1 MKNILFASSECVPFI
16 KTGGLADVVGS
27 LPKYFDKTK
36 YDVRVVLPRYN
47 CMFQKWKDMMEYV
60 DHFYMN
66 LAGEDRYVGIM
77 KCEYEGIT
85 FYFIDN
91 EYYFNGFAPYDGDPK
106 WNIEKFAFF
115 SKAVLSILPR
125 ELVKLSD
132 ETVQSEI
139 GKDVLIFEKAQ
150 RLPLMITTDS
160 VCDLPESLIKE
171 FNISICPYYVCTDHG
186 RFLDEREIKA
196 DELLPHL
203 LEGDSGFSQ
212 PPDVIDYERFFAEN
226 LTETQNIIHIAMA
239 KHASDGYANAKEA
252 AKSFENVTVIDSGHL
267 SSSLGLIVLYAA
279 SMAEN
284 HATRSEVV
292 KTVKYL
298 RRYISSAF
306 IIDSTHMMC
315 QSGHISKKIQI
326 LCDALL
332 LHPIIVLRKSKM
344 VVGSIEMGNFAHVA
358 KRYVRKVLLHP
369 RNIDTR
375 ILFIT
380 YAGID
385 EKSLKYIQDLVQQ
398 YCPFERVYLQKASS
412 AIACNCGPGSF
423 GLLFMKKNDALITF
437 SESSKTNM
445 PE

>member
-1 MKNILFASSECVPFI
+1 
-16 KTGGLADVVGS
+16 
-27 LPKYFDKTK
+27 
-36 YDVRVVLPRYN
+36 
-47 CMFQKWKDMMEYV
+47 
-60 DHFYMN
+60 
-66 LAGEDRYVGIM
+66 
-77 KCEYEGIT
+77 
-85 FYFIDN
+85 
-91 EYYFNGFAPYDGDPK
+91 
-106 WNIEKFAFF
+106 
-115 SKAVLSILPR
+115 
-125 ELVKLSD
+125 
-132 ETVQSEI
+132 
-139 GKDVLIFEKAQ
+139 
-150 RLPLMITTDS
+150 MITTDS
-160 VCDLPESLIKE
+160 VCDLPESFIKE

-212 PPDVIDYERFFAEN
+212 PPDVIDYEHFFAEN

-315 QSGHISKKIQI
+315 QSGHISKKIQV

-332 LHPIIVLRKSKM
+332 LHPIIILRKSKM
-344 VVGSIEMGNFAHVA
+344 VVGSIEMGSFEHVA

-385 EKSLKYIQDLVQQ
+385 EKSLKYIQELVQQ

-412 AIACNCGPGSF
+412 AIACNCGSGSF
-423 GLLFMKKNDALITF
+423 GLLFMRKNDALITL
-437 SESSKTNM
+437 SESSKANM